1 MSFRTV
7 VVTKHSKISYKMNQ
21 LVIQTDSDLHQIP
34 VDDIT
39 VLLIETTQAV
49 VTGYAMMELL
59 RAI

>member
-1 MSFRTV
+1 
-7 VVTKHSKISYKMNQ
+7 MNQ